1 MSRVKARTLI
11 SQNDIVSTCT
21 TDQAKWLVYISER
34 RVQAFETKQAGM
46 RGKEYPI
53 MNTEQVL
60 GMTGKFKFMNTEKA
74 SGEME
79 ES

>member
-11 SQNDIVSTCT
+11 SQNDIVST
-21 TDQAKWLVYISER
+21 TDQAKWLVYISEM
-34 RVQAFETKQAGM
+34 RVQAYETKQGGM

-53 MNTEQVL
+53 MNTEQVWEV
-60 GMTGKFKFMNTEKA
+60 TGKFKFMNTEQV